1 MKSVEPRGSVG
12 SNPTRS
18 ATQALPYGEAFF
30 ISLLYCRRFF
40 PSIPFFQGIVHPDK
54 EAKALSLQ
62 LASPCRNCSAS
73 ENRFA
78 VPDS

>member
-1 MKSVEPRGSVG
+1 MVRPVF
-12 SNPTRS
+12 NFPVV
-18 ATQALPYGEAFF
+18 LPQVLSFNT
-30 ISLLYCRRFF
+30 
-40 PSIPFFQGIVHPDK
+40 FFQGIVHPDK